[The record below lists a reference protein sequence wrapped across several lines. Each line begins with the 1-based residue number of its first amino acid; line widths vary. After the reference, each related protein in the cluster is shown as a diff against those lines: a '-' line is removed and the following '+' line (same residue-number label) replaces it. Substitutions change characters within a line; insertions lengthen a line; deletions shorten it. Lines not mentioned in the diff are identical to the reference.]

1 MEECKVFEKLGC
13 KTVIVDDGWQCDNM
27 LRGYAYCGDWKVVPT
42 KVPDMR
48 AFVDA
53 VHQTGMKFVLWYSVP
68 YIGEFSQAFIDF
80 NDKMLYRDGPEG
92 GRFYVIDPRYPETR
106 QFLID
111 LYCNAVREWDVDGFK
126 LDFVDHFKP
135 SGLVKEGLDYVS
147 VYDAVDRLL
156 KDVIKSLKEIKPEIM
171 IEFRQTYMGPL
182 MRAYGNM
189 LRAIDCPNDSWT
201 NQQNTLALRMTS
213 GDTAV
218 HSDMVMWNYEESA
231 ECAAFQLTR
240 VLFAVPQISVRSS
253 MMNEKHSQMVKHY
266 LALIDMVDSEGMGNY
281 ECAVYDCCGE
291 EVYREE
297 LRLQELTKISKVPIN
312 GTVYLTEK

>member
-1 MEECKVFEKLGC
+1 
-13 KTVIVDDGWQCDNM
+13 
-27 LRGYAYCGDWKVVPT
+27 
-42 KVPDMR
+42 
-48 AFVDA
+48 
-53 VHQTGMKFVLWYSVP
+53 
-68 YIGEFSQAFIDF
+68 
-80 NDKMLYRDGPEG
+80 
-92 GRFYVIDPRYPETR
+92 
-106 QFLID
+106 
-111 LYCNAVREWDVDGFK
+111 
-126 LDFVDHFKP
+126 
-135 SGLVKEGLDYVS
+135 
-147 VYDAVDRLL
+147 
-156 KDVIKSLKEIKPEIM
+156 
-171 IEFRQTYMGPL
+171 
-182 MRAYGNM
+182 
-189 LRAIDCPNDSWT
+189 
-201 NQQNTLALRMTS
+201 MTS